1 MGIKIARYISSWLSV
16 KNLYIFFAIVFVA
29 FVMSGY
35 FMLSGA
41 SSTKN
46 VSIISQV
53 FLGLAALIASIAA
66 MISFKAKF
74 NQEVAR
80 NLNEEIQTLIAT
92 SMFLAINTERLEYY
106 KKLITNPQK
115 DIDLLYKYK
124 SLFEGISSMIENAG
138 LLKYLEASLI
148 TECIDAHDK
157 LLFVQLLNNKMI
169 CNPTRPPIS
178 TAAGDIDFIISFM
191 KRFKTR
197 IDLVSKK
204 KGESF
209 SNIPLEDPHFTKFK

>member
-1 MGIKIARYISSWLSV
+1 MGIKIARYISSLLSV

-35 FMLSGA
+35 FMLSVA
-41 SSTKN
+41 SSTKD

-80 NLNEEIQTLIAT
+80 NLEEEIQTLYAA
-92 SMFLAINTERLEYY
+92 SMFLAINTQRVEYY
-106 KKLITNPQK
+106 KKFIIHPQK
-115 DIDLLYKYK
+115 DIDLLNKYKY
-124 SLFEGISSMIENAG
+124 LFEGLSSMIENAG
-138 LLKYLEASLI
+138 LLKYLGESLI
-148 TECIDAHDK
+148 SECIGAHDK
-157 LLFVQLLNNKMI
+157 LFFVQLLNNKMI
-169 CNPTRPPIS
+169 CNPTLPPIS
-178 TAAGDIDFIISFM
+178 TTAGDIDFIIAFM

-197 IDLVSKK
+197 IDLVYEKQRK
-204 KGESF
+204 SF
-209 SNIPLEDPHFTKFK
+209 ANIPLEDPHFTKFK